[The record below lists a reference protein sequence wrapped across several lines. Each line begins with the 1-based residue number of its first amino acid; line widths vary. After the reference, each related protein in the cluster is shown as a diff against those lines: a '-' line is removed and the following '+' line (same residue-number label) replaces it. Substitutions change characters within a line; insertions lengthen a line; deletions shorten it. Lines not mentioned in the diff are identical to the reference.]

1 MLCVEFPQ
9 VYYID
14 LIEIF
19 HALKAFAVATSEDLN
34 LSAIFV
40 VSDSVSFWV
49 LRTSPLTEGQD
60 EGPWI
65 SAIYQL
71 NFRPFLS

>member
-14 LIEIF
+14 LIEIV
-19 HALKAFAVATSEDLN
+19 HVLKAVAVATSEDLSYQRF
-34 LSAIFV
+34 LW
-40 VSDSVSFWV
+40 SVSFWA
-49 LRTSPLTEGQD
+49 LRTCPLTEGRD
-60 EGPWI
+60 EGPRI

-71 NFRPFLS
+71 NFRPFRS

>member
-14 LIEIF
+14 LIEIV

-40 VSDSVSFWV
+40 VS
-49 LRTSPLTEGQD
+49 Q
-60 EGPWI
+60 
-65 SAIYQL
+65 
-71 NFRPFLS
+71 FLSATYVSLDGGSGWGSLNLRYIST

>member
-1 MLCVEFPQ
+1 MFCVEFPQ

-14 LIEIF
+14 LIEIV

-40 VSDSVSFWV
+40 VS
-49 LRTSPLTEGQD
+49 Q
-60 EGPWI
+60 
-65 SAIYQL
+65 
-71 NFRPFLS
+71 FLSATYVSLDRGSG